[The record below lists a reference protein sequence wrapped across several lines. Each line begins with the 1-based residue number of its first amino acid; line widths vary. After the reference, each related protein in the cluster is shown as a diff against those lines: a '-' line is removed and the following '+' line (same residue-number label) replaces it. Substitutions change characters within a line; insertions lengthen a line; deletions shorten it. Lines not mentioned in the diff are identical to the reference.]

1 MSNIVVNNKEAVE
14 MRKCLAELRKVL
26 EEKQKPTES
35 KKKEEQKPSEPV
47 KKMDKDGSSWLV
59 WILAVCILGVIPAVD
74 YVCLGG
80 ALRGA
85 VQQLVWDTGN
95 DFLKGIPSASQAVRA
110 RGNDML
116 KTVTTL
122 LQVVR
127 KQAFSVLVSSTKIF
141 AVPPVNET
149 VPPVNE
155 TVPPVN
161 EAVVDDENVTVS
173 STSLI
178 SSVMYAVPIGSLALG
193 ALFVAFSATAPVAP
207 LALVPYAGPHAAA
220 VTVWWPWFQAVF
232 LPAYF
237 QAAPAAPLAVLAA
250 GAVQGALGE

>member
-1 MSNIVVNNKEAVE
+1 